1 MMILRIDHTRLLIT
15 LCAAF
20 ALLASSLL
28 LAAPP
33 ARAAVAPNSVTLF
46 SDDAVVAPSSSV
58 LFEARVVT
66 SGALATG
73 TVTFKEGSRTIG
85 SPATLNPSSDNTYAS
100 AVISM
105 FGSTIGSSG
114 KFVITATYSGDS
126 NYTSTV
132 SAGICQVID
141 SGAGLDLSGCDFS
154 ASTLRSPNMT
164 NTNLTNS
171 NFFNATI
178 TSGNLSGAN
187 FSGAILTGVNSS
199 GLIGTPSSLPSG
211 WSILGG
217 SFVYTAPTTSAP
229 AVETPT
235 QVIDTGLAARTVGA
249 KKKYS
254 AKTLA
259 RQVGVP
265 IVSSKATVSISV
277 AKSSKKVCTKSGAK
291 LRTLKA
297 GNCNVTFTVQEP
309 KPKNGKKPKA
319 TKTPTT
325 LIVQ

>member
-1 MMILRIDHTRLLIT
+1 MMILRIDHTRLLST
-15 LCAAF
+15 LCAAV

-46 SDDAVVAPSSSV
+46 SDNAVIPSSSSV

-73 TVTFKEGSRTIG
+73 TVTFKEGNRTIG
-85 SPATLNPSSDNTYAS
+85 SPATLNRSSDNTYAL
-100 AVISM
+100 ALISI
-105 FGSTIGSSG
+105 FGSGIGSSG

-132 SAGICQVID
+132 STGICQVIG

-154 ASTLRSPNMT
+154 ASTLTSPDMT

-171 NFFNATI
+171 NFSNATI

-187 FSGAILTGVNSS
+187 FSGATLTGVTSS
-199 GLIGTPSSLPSG
+199 GLTGTPSSLPSG

-217 SFVYTAPTTSAP
+217 SFVYTAPVPSQ
-229 AVETPT
+229 TP
-235 QVIDTGLAARTVGA
+235 QPL
-249 KKKYS
+249 
-254 AKTLA
+254 LQ
-259 RQVGVP
+259 QVGQP
-265 IVSSKATVSISV
+265 TGGCSSV
-277 AKSSKKVCTKSGAK
+277 ADQKLNWAGSESGGWGTSWAQWVNGGRGGVVCTRYLVWTTTG
-291 LRTLKA
+291 RW
-297 GNCNVTFTVQEP
+297 TV
-309 KPKNGKKPKA
+309 A
-319 TKTPTT
+319 S
-325 LIVQ
+325 